1 MNLTTLTA
9 SSALLLLALASTA
22 CDRRKAEPI
31 EPADSATTVID
42 DSPAT
47 VADPTPTDVDGP
59 CAGLTGE
66 AVEDCESRIDPRT
79 EPAPQAGEPNQI
91 PATEDNPTPVGD

>member
-1 MNLTTLTA
+1 MSLRT
-9 SSALLLLALASTA
+9 ALLSSTLVLLALGTA

-31 EPADSATTVID
+31 EQADSANTVID

-47 VADPTPTDVDGP
+47 MAAPTTDVAEP

-66 AVEDCESRIDPRT
+66 AVEDCESRIDPNA
-79 EPAPQAGEPNQI
+79 APVPQPGEPNQV